1 MLHRV
6 LLFSAQ
12 KDLEAIKY
20 NIIVF
25 YIGLLL
31 SNHMNKYS
39 AQNRGAVTVFFP
51 QQFRDQ
57 RVKRYKNRSFY
68 FLSYFIFIHFFAVT
82 IFTSQIIKNNGV

>member
-1 MLHRV
+1 MLHQI

-12 KDLEAIKY
+12 KYGATIKY

-25 YIGLLL
+25 YIVLLF

-51 QQFRDQ
+51 QQF
-57 RVKRYKNRSFY
+57 
-68 FLSYFIFIHFFAVT
+68 
-82 IFTSQIIKNNGV
+82 